1 MKNYDDLQRFK
12 EKTQTLD
19 IAFKDMSGQLQ
30 QPAENSQWALIR
42 QLANEDASTPF
53 SGSQRIDLPQPRPLR
68 GDEFHAPAT
77 SPLMRQPAAALPAAR
92 GSILDSLT
100 DRAPAAAARRSSLF
114 PAPPEAAPRPAAA
127 PVSIA
132 PVQASGLSAAPVSIA
147 PAQAPGLSAAPV
159 SIAPVQAPGLSA
171 APVSIAPVQ
180 APGLSAAPRSSLFP
194 APPEAVPAQAPGLS
208 AAAPVSITP
217 AQALRPPLAA
227 PAPRFGGLFRAR
239 HSEPASLP
247 KETLLKPLLE
257 KIALCR

>member
-114 PAPPEAAPRPAAA
+114 PAPPEAAP
-127 PVSIA
+127 
-132 PVQASGLSAAPVSIA
+132 
-147 PAQAPGLSAAPV
+147 
-159 SIAPVQAPGLSA
+159 
-171 APVSIAPVQ
+171 VSIAPVQ

-217 AQALRPPLAA
+217 AQALRPPVAA